1 MEYKILPVGDSAL
14 TIVFGNEIDP
24 EISRIVRIA
33 RKTLAKKKIKGVT
46 EYVQT

>member
-1 MEYKILPVGDSAL
+1 MEFKILTVGDSAL

-33 RKTLAKKKIKGVT
+33 RKYLTEKNIEGVN
-46 EYVQT
+46 E

>member
-1 MEYKILPVGDSAL
+1 MDYRILPVGDSAL

-33 RKTLAKKKIKGVT
+33 RKYLSSKK
-46 EYVQT
+46 